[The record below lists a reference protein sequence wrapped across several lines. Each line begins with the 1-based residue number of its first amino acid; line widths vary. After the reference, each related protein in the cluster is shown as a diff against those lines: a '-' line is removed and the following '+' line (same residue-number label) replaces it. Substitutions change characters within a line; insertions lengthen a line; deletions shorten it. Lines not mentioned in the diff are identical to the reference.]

1 VRGARAVSL
10 FARTVFVGDF
20 AGLANRLES
29 LNIAFAIRARGGHQV
44 VLDWPEL
51 DRLDIA
57 ETQAGTMPAWRRLL
71 RHKPREIAADAALD
85 RAARAGTVD
94 LRIFYGEAPALD
106 RLYRENVGRVRLRR
120 EAANEVAGAMRC
132 ATPVIGV
139 HVRRGDFPGADAER
153 YAAGS
158 GRHVAV
164 PLWWYVA
171 MMDRYAAAYP
181 GVRFFVSMNGRLAD
195 VPALAERSDVFSLE
209 GRGSPSRRAGHA
221 AEVHPAD
228 DLFALACCS
237 VILATPMSSFSHW
250 AAHVLG
256 PASTAIIPAEG
267 ATAAQPGFRC
277 LRLAGQ
283 RLRAWNRASK
293 DTAAAADEVLPAPAP
308 PDTAWLAARER
319 ERTRTA

>member
-1 VRGARAVSL
+1 MSA
-10 FARTVFVGDF
+10 FARKVFVGDF
-20 AGLANRLES
+20 AGLANRLEA
-29 LNIAFAIRARGGHQV
+29 LNIAFAIRARGGHEI

-51 DRLDIA
+51 DRLDVA
-57 ETQAGTMPAWRRLL
+57 ETRPGRLPAWRRLL
-71 RHKPREIAADAALD
+71 RHKPREIATDADLD

-94 LRIFYGEAPALD
+94 LKVFYGDAPALD
-106 RLYRENVGRVRLRR
+106 RLYREMVARVRLRR
-120 EAANEVAGAMRC
+120 EAANEVAAAMRG
-132 ATPVIGV
+132 ATPVVGV

-153 YAAGS
+153 YTAAS

-164 PLWWYVA
+164 PMWWYVA

-195 VPALAERSDVFSLE
+195 VPALAARGDVFSLE

-221 AEVHPAD
+221 ADVHPAD

-237 VILATPMSSFSHW
+237 VVLATPMSSFSHW
-250 AAHVLG
+250 AASVLG
-256 PASTAIIPAEG
+256 GPSAAIIPAEG
-267 ATAAQPGFRC
+267 ATVARPDFRC

-293 DTAAAADEVLPAPAP
+293 DTATAADTALPAPAP
-308 PDTAWLAARER
+308 PDTGWLVRRER
-319 ERTRTA
+319 EGTRTP